1 MNVERNTNRPTVLG
15 RSRARA
21 LRSVRW
27 GFNPNSSSLGADVT
41 GLLLGGGGAMMISVA
56 LSVWIRLSARFGGGT
71 PHGTAAATP
80 GAGASGPGGEA

>member
-1 MNVERNTNRPTVLG
+1 MTAERFRKRSTMLR
-15 RSRARA
+15 RSRARS

-56 LSVWIRLSARFGGGT
+56 LSLWIRLSARFGGGT
-71 PHGTAAATP
+71 PHGAASMP
-80 GAGASGPGGEA
+80 PGGGGAGEP